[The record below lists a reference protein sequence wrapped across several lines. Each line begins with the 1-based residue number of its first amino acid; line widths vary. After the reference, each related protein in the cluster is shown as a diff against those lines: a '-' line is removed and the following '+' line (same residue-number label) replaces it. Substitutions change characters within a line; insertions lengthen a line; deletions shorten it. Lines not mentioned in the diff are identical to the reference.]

1 MRMLEKMKIYRED
14 VSGMFRNV
22 SKELKR
28 KIFKGIDKLDISME
42 EKMLHVYVILLYAE
56 GLSYR
61 EISREL
67 IKPVLVVNRALR
79 EVKFA
84 LDIDSLQEVEELHEN
99 NLGKRLEIE
108 VSENECE

>member
-1 MRMLEKMKIYRED
+1 MRVLIKAKKYRED
-14 VSGMFRNV
+14 VSSVFIKV

-61 EISREL
+61 EISSEL

-79 EVKFA
+79 DVKFA
-84 LDIDSLQEVEELHEN
+84 LDIDSLQEVEELHKN
-99 NLGKRLEIE
+99 NRGKRPEIE

>member
-1 MRMLEKMKIYRED
+1 
-14 VSGMFRNV
+14 MFINV
-22 SKELKR
+22 SKDLKR
-28 KIFKGIDKLDISME
+28 RIFRGVDKLGISME
-42 EKMLHVYVILLYAE
+42 EKMFHVYVILLYAE

-79 EVKFA
+79 DVKFA

-99 NLGKRLEIE
+99 NLGKRPEIE
-108 VSENECE
+108 GSENECEWVRIVSKRYISQ

>member
-1 MRMLEKMKIYRED
+1 
-14 VSGMFRNV
+14 MFRNV

-79 EVKFA
+79 DVKFA

-99 NLGKRLEIE
+99 NLGKRPEIE